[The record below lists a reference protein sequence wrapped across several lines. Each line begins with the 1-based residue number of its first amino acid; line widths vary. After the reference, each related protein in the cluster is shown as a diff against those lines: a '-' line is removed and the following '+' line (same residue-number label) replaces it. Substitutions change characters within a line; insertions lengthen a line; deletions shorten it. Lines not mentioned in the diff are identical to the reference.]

1 MAGISTVSEKM
12 QAKERMAASK
22 DLGVA
27 EIAGTRSNNGE
38 AERFCGFIALSC
50 RRQIGQITSHE

>member
-1 MAGISTVSEKM
+1 LSAGSVLGFLSFAAAGIAALASSSVVSGIM

-27 EIAGTRSNNGE
+27 EIAGIR
-38 AERFCGFIALSC
+38 
-50 RRQIGQITSHE
+50 